1 MAYNKL
7 QVKDL
12 AYGTVLSD
20 TSSSVKI
27 AGDLHYSLPTDATSN
42 GNFYLTIDD
51 EILLVTD
58 VATDVSGHYDFD
70 VNRAQEG
77 TSYVTHIAGNK
88 AYLNVIAKNIN
99 NIQDYIS
106 LIDTSSNIDLNSMEA
121 AVALNTAKVTNAT
134 HSGEM
139 TGATTLTADP
149 TLISNKT
156 GVTPVAG
163 DYLLLWDN
171 ADSLLKKA
179 DATNFLGGGGGGDV
193 TGPASSLLNSIAIFD
208 STTGKNIAD
217 SLITIDTTGNII
229 NSTGGIKVE
238 TASNYIT
245 SNVLTSGTSVSW
257 DLTAKPISKI
267 TLAHNVGTF
276 TLSNIQLN
284 INNLLIVT
292 QDASTEYTITFPGN
306 VTWAGG
312 YAPTFPLS
320 SVTYI
325 SLVSPD
331 GTGLFGQYTNNV
343 NTIAGNVYSDATSFG
358 IGKIAICDS
367 SSDNYIDF
375 SPVTIDTLGNISSII
390 NINGVSFSTLVGDVA
405 TNSAKVTNQTHSG
418 DVTGATG
425 LTIVPSAISGKTGV
439 TAVAGDYVMLWDA
452 TDSLLKKADVTDFI
466 SPITASSTTTLTN
479 KTNVPR
485 MTTLTSGTSIGWN
498 SGNAD
503 IFRINLGHNAML
515 IADTSGSPADGT
527 VVEFLIKQTG
537 SFTFTFDTTSATK
550 PFRYGTDMT
559 GFTADTSGKTSA
571 VIAQYDNTGGYWM
584 LLSSAKGYS

>member
-171 ADSLLKKA
+171 SDSLLKKV
-179 DATNFLGGGGGGDV
+179 DATNFLGAGGGGDV

-208 STTGKNIAD
+208 STTGKHIDD
-217 SLITIDTTGNII
+217 SLITIDTSSNII

-276 TLSNIQLN
+276 TLSNILLN

-320 SVTYI
+320 SITYI
-325 SLVSPD
+325 SLFSPD

-358 IGKIAICDS
+358 LGKIAYCDS
-367 SSDNYIDF
+367 TSSNYIDY
-375 SPVTIDTLGNISSII
+375 SAATIDYLGNLSSVL

-405 TNSAKVTNQTHSG
+405 TNSAKVTNQTHTG

-425 LTIVPSAISGKTGV
+425 LTIVPAAISGKTGV
-439 TAVAGDYVMLWDA
+439 TPVAGDYVMLWDA
-452 TDSLLKKADVTDFI
+452 SDSLIKKADVTNFI
-466 SPITASSTTTLTN
+466 SAVTATSTTTFTN
-479 KTNVPR
+479 KKNTAR
-485 MTTLTSGTSIGWN
+485 LSTLTSGSSVAWD
-498 SGNAD
+498 SDDAD
-503 IFRINLGHNAML
+503 IFRLNLAHNAI
-515 IADTSGSPADGT
+515 IASDVSGSPTDGQMAEF
-527 VVEFLIKQTG
+527 VVYQTG
-537 SFTFTFDTTSATK
+537 SFTLGLDTTGTKPFKFGTDTTSIS
-550 PFRYGTDMT
+550 
-559 GFTADTSGKTSA
+559 ADTSGNTTC
-571 VIAQYDNTGGYWM
+571 ILAQYDTSGSRWNV
-584 LLSSAKGYS
+584 LSQVKGY

>member
-1 MAYNKL
+1 MAYSKL
-7 QVKDL
+7 QLKDL
-12 AYGTVLSD
+12 AYGTLIED
-20 TSSSVKI
+20 TSSSIKI

-42 GNFYLTIDD
+42 GNFYITVDD
-51 EILLVTD
+51 EVLLVTD
-58 VATDVSGHYDFD
+58 VATDVSGHYDYD
-70 VNRAQEG
+70 VVRAQEG
-77 TSYVTHIAGNK
+77 TSYVTHISGNK
-88 AYLNVIAKNIN
+88 VYLNVIAKNIN

-106 LIDTSSNIDLNSMEA
+106 LIDTTSNIDLNSMEA

-163 DYLLLWDN
+163 DYVLLWDN
-171 ADSLLKKA
+171 TDSLLKKA
-179 DATNFLGGGGGGDV
+179 DVTSFLGAGGGGDV
-193 TGPASSLLNSIAIFD
+193 TGPASALLNSIAIFD
-208 STTGKNIAD
+208 SSTGKHIDD
-217 SLITIDTTGNII
+217 SLITIDTSSNII
-229 NSTGGIKVE
+229 NTVGGLKVE
-238 TASNYIT
+238 TAAKYIT
-245 SNVLTSGTSVSW
+245 SNTLTSGTSVSW

-292 QDASTEYTITFPGN
+292 QDASTAYTITFPGN

-325 SLVSPD
+325 SLYSPD

-358 IGKIAICDS
+358 VGKIAICDS
-367 SSDNYIDF
+367 TSDNYIDF
-375 SPVTIDTLGNISSII
+375 SPVTIDTLGNISSVV

-425 LTIVPSAISGKTGV
+425 LTIVPAAISGKTSA
-439 TAVAGDYVMLWDA
+439 TLDSGDYILMLDA
-452 TDSLLKKADVTDFI
+452 SDSTLKKALIDTVINTVTPTNTV
-466 SPITASSTTTLTN
+466 SLTN
-479 KTNVPR
+479 KRNIPR
-485 MTTLTSGTSIGWN
+485 VSTLTSAATVNWDS
-498 SGNAD
+498 SSSD
-503 IFRINLGHNAML
+503 IYRISQAHNILLA
-515 IADTSGSPADGT
+515 ADTGTPNDGE
-527 VVEFLIKQTG
+527 VREFLIKQTG
-537 SFTFTFDTTSATK
+537 SYTLTLDTTSASK
-550 PFRYGTDMT
+550 AFIFGS
-559 GFTADTSGKTSA
+559 DTTSVASDVSGKTTA
-571 VIAQYDNTGGYWM
+571 ILTQYDSSSSKWM
-584 LLSSAKGYS
+584 VLSQIKGYTV

>member
-12 AYGTVLSD
+12 AYGTLIED

-58 VATDVSGHYDFD
+58 VATDISGHYDFD
-70 VNRAQEG
+70 VMRAQEG

-106 LIDTSSNIDLNSMEA
+106 LIDTSSNINLNSMEA

-163 DYLLLWDN
+163 DYVLLWDN
-171 ADSLLKKA
+171 TDSLLKKA
-179 DATNFLGGGGGGDV
+179 DVTSFLGAGGGGDV
-193 TGPASSLLNSIAIFD
+193 TGPASALLNSIAIFD
-208 STTGKNIAD
+208 SSTGKHIDD
-217 SLITIDTTGNII
+217 SLITIDTSSNII
-229 NSTGGIKVE
+229 NTVGGLKVE
-238 TASNYIT
+238 TAAKYIT
-245 SNVLTSGTSVSW
+245 SNTLTSGTSVSW

-292 QDASTEYTITFPGN
+292 QDASTAYTITFPGN
-306 VTWAGG
+306 VSWAGG

-325 SLVSPD
+325 SLYSPD

-358 IGKIAICDS
+358 VGKIAICDS
-367 SSDNYIDF
+367 TSDNYIDF
-375 SPVTIDTLGNISSII
+375 SPVTIDTLGNISSVV

-418 DVTGATG
+418 DATGATG
-425 LTIVPSAISGKTGV
+425 LTIVPAAISGKTSA
-439 TAVAGDYVMLWDA
+439 TLDSGDYILMLDA
-452 TDSLLKKADVTDFI
+452 SDSTLKKALIDTVINTVTPTNTV
-466 SPITASSTTTLTN
+466 SLTN
-479 KTNVPR
+479 KRNIPR
-485 MTTLTSGTSIGWN
+485 VSTLTSAATVNWDS
-498 SGNAD
+498 SSSD
-503 IFRINLGHNAML
+503 IYRISQAHNILLA
-515 IADTSGSPADGT
+515 ADTGTPNDGE
-527 VVEFLIKQTG
+527 VREFLIKQTG
-537 SFTFTFDTTSATK
+537 SYTLTLDTTSASKAFIFGSDT
-550 PFRYGTDMT
+550 TSVS
-559 GFTADTSGKTSA
+559 ADSSGKTTA
-571 VIAQYDNTGGYWM
+571 ILTQYDSSSSKWM
-584 LLSSAKGYS
+584 VLSQIKGYTV